1 MALSTRLETEYN
13 FCFCDNSAISQRLS
27 VSLTRQLIAQTAG
40 DDVNMTDLQ
49 KWAMALLIW
58 LLCITAS
65 FLWIDRPVAFLVHT
79 ELEGYR
85 AIFDVTARLPKVL
98 GPLVVACTLLIGV
111 WVVVGQRMTEIQTI
125 IVISA
130 LSWAVSD
137 VPENWLKFAF
147 GRTWPDTWMQD
158 NPSLIRDGVDNFNPF
173 HGGPGFAAFPSG
185 HMVAICAIMSV
196 YWIGYPRFRAI
207 YAICVAIP
215 FIGLLGANYHFVS
228 DLIAGS
234 FLGTLVGWTIVTL
247 WNAGIRPVGHLPALS
262 AKSADKKI

>member
-40 DDVNMTDLQ
+40 DDANMTDLQ

-111 WVVVGQRMTEIQTI
+111 WVVVGQRITEIQTI

-130 LSWAVSD
+130 LSWAVLMCRKIGSSSPSAARGPTHGCKIILRSSAMASTILTHFTG
-137 VPENWLKFAF
+137 VLASPLSHPVTWWLFA
-147 GRTWPDTWMQD
+147 RSCRSSWRRRSCKAHEAPCAA
-158 NPSLIRDGVDNFNPF
+158 SLPRW
-173 HGGPGFAAFPSG
+173 SG
-185 HMVAICAIMSV
+185 SV
-196 YWIGYPRFRAI
+196 KELASRISSS
-207 YAICVAIP
+207 
-215 FIGLLGANYHFVS
+215 N
-228 DLIAGS
+228 GS
-234 FLGTLVGWTIVTL
+234 S
-247 WNAGIRPVGHLPALS
+247 RS
-262 AKSADKKI
+262 

>member
-40 DDVNMTDLQ
+40 DDANMTDLQ

-111 WVVVGQRMTEIQTI
+111 WVVVGQRMTETGPTHGCKIILRSSAMASTI
-125 IVISA
+125 LTHFTGVLASPLSHPVTWWLFARSCRCIGSA
-130 LSWAVSD
+130 TRGSG
-137 VPENWLKFAF
+137 PY
-147 GRTWPDTWMQD
+147 
-158 NPSLIRDGVDNFNPF
+158 IRFVLR
-173 HGGPGFAAFPSG
+173 
-185 HMVAICAIMSV
+185 
-196 YWIGYPRFRAI
+196 YL
-207 YAICVAIP
+207 
-215 FIGLLGANYHFVS
+215 LLGRCAPS
-228 DLIAGS
+228 ITS
-234 FLGTLVGWTIVTL
+234 
-247 WNAGIRPVGHLPALS
+247 
-262 AKSADKKI
+262 